1 MWTFVKNKLASVQA
15 FKVFRHRNY
24 RLFFIGETISISGL
38 WMQRVAMSWLVYSIT
53 GSTVKLG
60 TLDFVGQIPV
70 LLLGGATGAFMEGR
84 DLRKLIFITQVLS
97 MLQAV
102 ALAVLT
108 LTGAVQF
115 RHVLVLVLLI
125 GISDAFEVPARQAFV
140 SRLIDDPRDLG
151 NGIAMTGSVFNV
163 TRLVGP
169 SLAGFLIR
177 RVGEGVCFL
186 LNACSYTG
194 TLIAL
199 SMLRFRRP
207 AVAAHGGRVP
217 ESREKKTDLIRNMK
231 EGLAYVRGFPPIRN
245 CLAGMALVSFFGFPY
260 MSFTS
265 VFARDILHGT
275 AETLGF
281 LMTALGVGALFGSIR
296 LAMRKNPEGLART
309 MGFATVGFGL
319 SLLFFA
325 LSRSFPLSLALMGI
339 MGFCSSTLLIA
350 CNTTNQVLVD
360 DDKRSRVMS
369 LQIIASMGITPLGSL
384 LVGGIAH
391 RTGLP
396 PILACMGALCA
407 GVGIWLV
414 AIYPRMAEL
423 SKPIFEKQAMS
434 NEKSGP
440 EKEE

>member
-1 MWTFVKNKLASVQA
+1 MWTFIRNKLASVQA

-24 RLFFIGETISISGL
+24 KLFFIGETISISGL

-60 TLDFVGQIPV
+60 ALDFAGQIPV

-84 DLRKLIFITQVLS
+84 DLRKLIFVTQVLS
-97 MLQAV
+97 MLQAML
-102 ALAVLT
+102 LAVLT
-108 LTGAVQF
+108 LMGVVQYW
-115 RHVLVLVLLI
+115 HVLVLVLLI
-125 GISDAFEVPARQAFV
+125 GISDSFEVPARQAFV

-151 NGIAMTGSVFNV
+151 NGIAMTMSVFNV

-169 SLAGFLIR
+169 SLAGFIIL
-177 RVGEGVCFL
+177 RVGEGICFL

-199 SMLRFRRP
+199 SLLRFRRP
-207 AVAAHGGRVP
+207 PADRVKPAGEGAAGV
-217 ESREKKTDLIRNMK
+217 LRNMR
-231 EGLAYVRGFPPIRN
+231 EGLLYVRDFAPIRN
-245 CLAGMALVSFFGFPY
+245 CLLGMALVSFFGFPY

-275 AETLGF
+275 SETLGF

-296 LAMRKNPEGLART
+296 LAMRKNPVGLART
-309 MGFATVGFGL
+309 MGRATVGFGL
-319 SLLFFA
+319 SLLCFA

-339 MGFCSSTLLIA
+339 MGFCSSTLLIS

-384 LVGGIAH
+384 LVGSVAH
-391 RTGLP
+391 WTGLP
-396 PILACMGALCA
+396 PVLACTGAVCA
-407 GVGIWLV
+407 GVGVWLI

-423 SKPIFEKQAMS
+423 SKPVFERTELLNAPTQ
-434 NEKSGP
+434 EK
-440 EKEE
+440 